1 MTSGHDS
8 ALPNPPP
15 DGLGRLVWHV
25 DRVVRAPENLMN
37 FLASTAILFLM
48 VLGVVQIG
56 LRLRQICLPFTE
68 LCIPLLNA
76 PIFGYIDM
84 IELAMPI
91 LAILGI
97 SYCQRLGTHIRMD
110 ILIQRFDGR
119 LLWSVETFAALMTLI
134 IAILLMIFSWNF
146 FADAYQIGDSTT
158 DAEIDTWPSKLLVP
172 IAFAL
177 LVCRTV
183 VQTLG
188 AFRLAI
194 DPRLTPVGVVV
205 QKDIAEQA
213 QEEIREALGDADGGT
228 P

>member
-1 MTSGHDS
+1 MSSSHDS
-8 ALPNPPP
+8 VLPNPPP
-15 DGLGRLVWHV
+15 DGLGRLVWHL
-25 DRVVRAPENLMN
+25 DRVIRAPENLMN
-37 FLASTAILFLM
+37 FLAAAATLFL
-48 VLGVVQIG
+48 VLLGVVQVV
-56 LRLRQICLPFTE
+56 
-68 LCIPLLNA
+68 LNA
-76 PIFGYIDM
+76 KWLFNSPIFGYIDM

-119 LLWSVETFAALMTLI
+119 LLWSVETFAALMTLM

-177 LVCRTV
+177 LSFRAF
-183 VQTLG
+183 VQTIG
-188 AFRLAI
+188 ALRLAI
-194 DPRLTPVGVVV
+194 NPGLTPVGVVV
-205 QKDIAEQA
+205 QMDIAEQA
-213 QEEIREALGDADGGT
+213 QEEIREALGDADEDAS
-228 P
+228 